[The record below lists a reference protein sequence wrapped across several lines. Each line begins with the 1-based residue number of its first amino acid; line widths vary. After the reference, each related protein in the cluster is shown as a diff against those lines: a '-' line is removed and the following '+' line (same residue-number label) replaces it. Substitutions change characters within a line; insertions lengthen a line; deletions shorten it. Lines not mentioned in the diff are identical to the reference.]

1 MAREDVHFLDLRNT
15 LAECGIRF
23 TKPPPHFRN
32 LIEGCTHQIFQ
43 FLDPVHVHEDLL
55 VRVSTIEGHHQYEFT
70 SQRNILRVEK
80 SIKRVDKHAGIILDF
95 LLRAQDI
102 QLLIGLPLLKN
113 VQGHYVTLERI
124 EREDPSPAAKQTLYS
139 MFDVHTVYL
148 FERYDTDA
156 ISLQEVKST
165 HGSFIRGK
173 APGVLNVAEITADK
187 VAGYLSN
194 DTIFTGPIPTPAG
207 SSAIPVPTAK
217 WLSRFYTWLM
227 DWPFTEQFF
236 RLQQVQTLFLI
247 PTQLGLKRVKDGI
260 FDTARVTPALV
271 KCLRALNVN
280 LLDYSVGPSVQKLLK
295 SVGGLLK
302 SIEDIRA
309 LLDSVPVVPTT
320 PTVTDPSTTS
330 LGLTYR
336 EWMVLIDH
344 IVRYD
349 DIEDS
354 DPGVIK
360 KLRSLPIY
368 PILRPAS
375 SDSVHLMTTPG
386 AIPENHSVYAV
397 TSIDILPMIDA
408 CVYLDFRTWL
418 PKSYE
423 ILRLI
428 DSQLPVPLT
437 PTDTFELG
445 VLNFKSQTPKLRSSI
460 IRFATRNQKTLPR
473 ESLDKLLDTPSI
485 MCKDGINRRPQ
496 DVLSHQSGS
505 DLSDIITMC
514 MSLDVSIFDEYW
526 PRLDYGDNE
535 EIISEFQNFSVSPFR
550 DHLDQKLL
558 LKIVSCISNHVDC
571 PQSINISKKLFKILG
586 SNASYGDFIKKIPSG
601 TRWIATNSGL
611 RAQHECRDRSL
622 HSSLLD
628 EVYAIVLDDM
638 IVPDTL
644 KGLLGWSEEISPD
657 VIVSQLDA
665 ILTKGGDFKRLRTI
679 LQRIAVMQIS
689 VAELTQRISDRAWV
703 PTKSGRLVTLENA
716 VLDDAIED
724 AGFLEVSFN
733 EKADPEAV
741 DLLRRM
747 GVPER

>member
-1 MAREDVHFLDLRNT
+1 
-15 LAECGIRF
+15 
-23 TKPPPHFRN
+23 
-32 LIEGCTHQIFQ
+32 
-43 FLDPVHVHEDLL
+43 
-55 VRVSTIEGHHQYEFT
+55 
-70 SQRNILRVEK
+70 VER
-80 SIKRVDKHAGIILDF
+80 SVNAVDKHAGIILDF
-95 LLRAQDI
+95 LLRGQDI

-113 VQGHYVTLERI
+113 VQGHYVTLERLK
-124 EREDPSPAAKQTLYS
+124 REDSSLAAKQTLYS
-139 MFDVHTVYL
+139 IFDDHTVYL

-156 ISLQEVKST
+156 IPLQKVKST
-165 HGSFIRGK
+165 HGSSIRGK

-187 VAGYLSN
+187 VAEYLSN
-194 DTIFTGPIPTPAG
+194 DTTFTGPIPTPAG

-217 WLSRFYTWLM
+217 WLSKFYTWLM
-227 DWPFTEQFF
+227 SWPFTEHFF

-247 PTQLGLKRVKDGI
+247 PTQLGLKRAKDGV
-260 FDTARVTPALV
+260 FDTTRVTTALV
-271 KCLRALNVN
+271 KCLRALGVS
-280 LLDYSVGPSVQKLLK
+280 LLDYSVGPSVQKLLT

-320 PTVTDPSTTS
+320 PNGTDPSTTS

-344 IVRYD
+344 IVRHA

-375 SDSVHLMTTPG
+375 SGSVHLITTPG

-408 CVYLDFRTWL
+408 CIYLDFRPW
-418 PKSYE
+418 PRKSYE

-428 DSQLPVPLT
+428 DSRLPVPLT

-445 VLNFKSQTPKLRSSI
+445 VLNFQSQTPKLRSSI
-460 IRFATRNQKTLPR
+460 IKFATRNQKTLPR
-473 ESLDKLLDTPSI
+473 KSLDKLLDTPSI
-485 MCKDGINRRPQ
+485 MCKDGINRRPR

-514 MSLDVSIFDEYW
+514 MSLDVSMTIFDEYW
-526 PRLDYGDNE
+526 PRLGYDNNE
-535 EIISEFQNFSVSPFR
+535 EIIFEFQNFSVSLFR
-550 DHLDQKLL
+550 DHLDQVLL
-558 LKIVSCISNHVDC
+558 LKIVSCISNHADC
-571 PQSINISKKLFKILG
+571 PQSIDISKKLFKILG
-586 SNASYGDFIKKIPSG
+586 SNASYSDFIKKIPSG

-628 EVYAIVLDDM
+628 EIYAIVLDDI

-665 ILTKGGDFKRLRTI
+665 ILTKGGDFKRVRAI
-679 LQRIAVMQIS
+679 IQRVAVMEIS

-703 PTKSGRLVTLENA
+703 PTRSGRLVTLENA

-724 AGFLEVSFN
+724 AGFMEVSFN

>member
-1 MAREDVHFLDLRNT
+1 V
-15 LAECGIRF
+15 
-23 TKPPPHFRN
+23 K
-32 LIEGCTHQIFQ
+32 
-43 FLDPVHVHEDLL
+43 
-55 VRVSTIEGHHQYEFT
+55 
-70 SQRNILRVEK
+70 K
-80 SIKRVDKHAGIILDF
+80 SVDAVDKHAGIILDF
-95 LLRAQDI
+95 LLRGQDV

-113 VQGHYVTLERI
+113 VQGHYVTLERL
-124 EREDPSPAAKQTLYS
+124 ERGDSSLAAKQTVYS
-139 MFDVHTVYL
+139 MFDAHTVYL
-148 FERYDTDA
+148 FEGYDTDA

-165 HGSFIRGK
+165 HGSLIRGK
-173 APGVLNVAEITADK
+173 APGILNVAEITADK

-194 DTIFTGPIPTPAG
+194 DPTFTTPIPTPTG
-207 SSAIPVPTAK
+207 SSTIPVPTAK
-217 WLSRFYTWLM
+217 WLSRFYTWLVS
-227 DWPFTEQFF
+227 WSFAEQFF
-236 RLQQVQTLFLI
+236 RLQQVQTLLLI
-247 PTQLGLKRVKDGI
+247 PTQLGLKRVKDGV
-260 FDTARVTPALV
+260 FDTTRVTPALG
-271 KCLRALNVN
+271 KCLRVLGVS
-280 LLDYSVGPSVQKLLK
+280 LLDYSVGPSVRKLLM

-302 SIEDIRA
+302 SIEDIQA
-309 LLDSVPVVPTT
+309 LLDSVRVV
-320 PTVTDPSTTS
+320 PTVTDPSPTS
-330 LGLTYR
+330 LGLTYP

-344 IVRYD
+344 IVRYA
-349 DIEDS
+349 DIEDP
-354 DPGVIK
+354 DPQVIK

-375 SDSVHLMTTPG
+375 SGSVHLMTTPG

-397 TSIDILPMIDA
+397 ISIDILPMIDA
-408 CVYLDFRTWL
+408 CIYLDFRTF
-418 PKSYE
+418 PSKSYE

-428 DSQLPVPLT
+428 DSRPPIPLT
-437 PTDTFELG
+437 PAETFKLG
-445 VLNFKSQTPKLRSSI
+445 VLNFESQTPKLRSSI
-460 IRFATRNQKTLPR
+460 IKFATRNRKALPR

-514 MSLDVSIFDEYW
+514 MSLDVSTTIFDEYW
-526 PRLDYGDNE
+526 PRLDYDDNE
-535 EIISEFQNFSVSPFR
+535 EIMSEFQNFSVSPFR
-550 DHLDQKLL
+550 DHLDQALL
-558 LKIVSCISNHVDC
+558 LKIVSCISNHADC
-571 PQSINISKKLFKILG
+571 SQSIDISKKLFKILG

-611 RAQHECRDRSL
+611 RAQHECRDRTL

-665 ILTKGGDFKRLRTI
+665 TLKKGGDFKRVRAI
-679 LQRIAVMQIS
+679 IQRIAVMQIS
-689 VAELTQRISDRAWV
+689 VAELTQRIGDRAWV

-733 EKADPEAV
+733 EKADPEAI

-747 GVPER
+747 GVSER